1 MQLPFNLPDWAPPW
15 VGFVIIVIGVLF
27 LLAFLLMPFNVF
39 GLKGRLDGVEARLD
53 EIQREI
59 RSLVLRLPEPVRTEY
74 EPELDDRRSW
84 AAVPAPQASPPI
96 PPRMTDTARP
106 PPSPGRRVTGRQ
118 TRSEPRFDQ
127 S

>member
-1 MQLPFNLPDWAPPW
+1 MQLPFSLPDWAPPW
-15 VGFVIIVIGVLF
+15 VGFVIIVVGVLF

-59 RSLVLRLPEPVRTEY
+59 RALVLRLPEPGRTEY

-84 AAVPAPQASPPI
+84 SANAQTLPPM
-96 PPRMTDTARP
+96 PPRMADYDRP
-106 PPSPGRRVTGRQ
+106 APSPGRRVSTRPS
-118 TRSEPRFDQ
+118 RSEPRFDQ
-127 S
+127 N

>member
-1 MQLPFNLPDWAPPW
+1 MQLPFTLPDWAPPW

-59 RSLVLRLPEPVRTEY
+59 RTLVLRLPEPARTEY
-74 EPELDDRRSW
+74 EPELEDRRSW
-84 AAVPAPQASPPI
+84 ARTSQALPPM
-96 PPRMTDTARP
+96 PPRMADFDRP
-106 PPSPGRRVTGRQ
+106 PPSPGRRVSSSRQ
-118 TRSEPRFDQ
+118 SRSEPRFDQ

>member
-1 MQLPFNLPDWAPPW
+1 MQLPFTLPDWAPPW
-15 VGFVIIVIGVLF
+15 VGFVILVIGVLF

-39 GLKGRLDGVEARLD
+39 GLRGRLDGVEARLD

-59 RSLVLRLPEPVRTEY
+59 RSLILRLPEPGRTEY

-84 AAVPAPQASPPI
+84 ARPQGGPPI
-96 PPRMTDTARP
+96 PPRMAELDRP
-106 PPSPGRRVTGRQ
+106 PPPSGRRVPASRQ

-127 S
+127 C

>member
-1 MQLPFNLPDWAPPW
+1 MQLPFTLPDWAPPW
-15 VGFVIIVIGVLF
+15 VGFVIIVVGVLF

-59 RSLVLRLPEPVRTEY
+59 RALVLRLPEPVRTEY

-84 AAVPAPQASPPI
+84 AKPQARPPI
-96 PPRMTDTARP
+96 PPRSAELDRP
-106 PPSPGRRVTGRQ
+106 PPPPGRRVPLSRQ